1 MLTSRIEMACAR
13 GCGTRLPLASAVLR
27 SSASNHFRSAAFQAK
42 LMGWGSQAESG
53 FVHAKWQ
60 RGDRTRFFSCILG
73 MFVCCRLLASNN
85 MRGFFFEVH
94 A

>member
-1 MLTSRIEMACAR
+1 MLTSRIEMACA
-13 GCGTRLPLASAVLR
+13 CGLPLASEVLR

-60 RGDRTRFFSCILG
+60 EGIALVFSAA
-73 MFVCCRLLASNN
+73 FLACLCVDCLQATTCVDSSLRC
-85 MRGFFFEVH
+85 MRNPS
-94 A
+94 